1 MMHILKQERLN
12 YTIYP
17 PEKLTFRALKLCPI
31 DKTNV
36 VILGQDPYHKK
47 GLAHGLAFSVTNG
60 QKPPPSLRN
69 ILKEIESDVG
79 GSRLSGA
86 DLTPWAK
93 QGVLL
98 LNTSLTVRENEPGSH
113 ARLGWQNFTK
123 AVLERVAAKNS
134 PIVFMLWGA
143 HAQKSA
149 EFISQSKYKK
159 HLILKAAHPSPL
171 SSKGFFGCKH
181 FSKTNKFLVS
191 VGKEPIIW

>member
-17 PEKLTFRALKLCPI
+17 PEKLTFRALKLCSI

-47 GLAHGLAFSVTNG
+47 GQAHGLAFSVTNG

-69 ILKEIESDVG
+69 ILKEVKSDVG
-79 GSRLSGA
+79 GSRLIDA

-98 LNTSLTVRENEPGSH
+98 LNTSLTVRKNEPGSH
-113 ARLGWQNFTK
+113 ARIGWQNFTK

-134 PIVFMLWGA
+134 PIVFMLWGV
-143 HAQKSA
+143 HAKKSA
-149 EFISQSKYKK
+149 EFINQSKYKK